1 VNECQTIQEQ
11 LFELRDGDLDAA
23 AAEAARAHLTAC
35 ARCRAAAAFDTRLE
49 GLLRSESVPPAPT
62 GLAAE
67 IKTRLRRRRRAS
79 AIAYATAAA
88 LIVAGAIVLWWPWNG
103 SQVQI
108 VESNHTVATPPAD
121 EVDVAVLFEPPPV
134 DSLDVL
140 NRQQTGYVTALRRMG
155 EE

>member
-1 VNECQTIQEQ
+1 MNECHEIQEQ
-11 LFELRDGDLDAA
+11 LFELRDGDLDPVT
-23 AAEAARAHLTAC
+23 AETVRAHLAVC
-35 ARCRAAAAFDTRLE
+35 ARCRDAEAFDTRLA
-49 GLLRSESVPPAPT
+49 GLLRSEGTPAVSA

-67 IKTRLRRRRRAS
+67 IKTRLRRHGRVS

-88 LIVAGAIVLWWPWNG
+88 VLIAGALALWWPGGG

-108 VESNHTVATPPAD
+108 VESNHTVTTPRAD
-121 EVDVAVLFEPPPV
+121 DFDVAVLFEPPPV

-140 NRQQTGYVTALRRMG
+140 SRQQTGYVTALRRMG

>member
-1 VNECQTIQEQ
+1 
-11 LFELRDGDLDAA
+11 G
-23 AAEAARAHLTAC
+23 C
-35 ARCRAAAAFDTRLE
+35 ARCRAAAAFDIRMASLI
-49 GLLRSESVPPAPT
+49 RSESAPQISS

-67 IKTRLRRRRRAS
+67 VKTRLRRRHRVS

-88 LIVAGAIVLWWPWNG
+88 VLITGALVLWRPWG
-103 SQVQI
+103 GRQVQI
-108 VESNHTVATPPAD
+108 GESNHTVTTPPAD
-121 EVDVAVLFEPPPV
+121 DVNVAVLFEPPPV